1 MSTVTVEVVYALP
14 GKQTLRRVVLP
25 AGSTIE
31 DAVTASGLAATFREA
46 GMRRF
51 GIYGKAVAA
60 GTVVKDGDRVEIY
73 RRLRAD
79 PKDLRRM
86 RAAKKRTKA

>member
-1 MSTVTVEVVYALP
+1 MSTVTVEVVYAQA
-14 GKQTLRRVVLP
+14 GKQILRRVVLP
-25 AGSTIE
+25 GGSTAE
-31 DAVTASGLAATFREA
+31 DAVTASGLAAKFREA
-46 GMRRF
+46 GARCL

-86 RAAKKRTKA
+86 RAAKNRTKA